1 MNRKLF
7 FGVLTA
13 AAIIG
18 AGGHG
23 LINGASIWT
32 PEGLAVT
39 YDPTK
44 PDNYGINLENYGVIP
59 DVWVENTPEDVLKGF
74 DRELK
79 AAVDESLRMLNTGAW

>member
-1 MNRKLF
+1 MF
-7 FGVLTA
+7 I
-13 AAIIG
+13 AIVG

-39 YDPTK
+39 YDRTK
-44 PDNYGINLENYGVIP
+44 PNNYGIPLENYGVPP
-59 DVWVENTPEDVLKGF
+59 DIWVENTPEDVLNGV

-79 AAVDESLRMLNTGAW
+79 AAVDEALRMLSSGDW